1 MVPIDAPPTRSVPRL
16 IQGDAAYGTA
26 LGADLDETERRAAT
40 APIRIHQIRTA
51 LLQQYRGL
59 IYDEDLKGYDPKGHE
74 QRFLSRA
81 LTAAAVREVT
91 GCDHRTAG
99 SSVIDG
105 EDDQGID
112 GVAVT
117 EGTQE
122 VWLVQAKWSDDGKAK
137 LDTNAAHKLIA
148 GLRLIEQRSFDRFND
163 RLEPIAARVNAA
175 MHDARLKV
183 TLVIAVMGVGAL
195 SKETTNVL
203 EDARNEFNGLGPVLE
218 YRVVHAAN
226 ILRQI
231 REDLAPEPVRVT
243 VRMTNWLRRNTP
255 LSAYQGTVSAS
266 NIAEWY
272 QEHES
277 RLYEQNLRQSLGTTR
292 VNSGMLST
300 LVEEPENFWL
310 FNNGV
315 TVLCDQLQ
323 EEWPGRRRPD
333 EPVHLHLSGVSVV
346 NGAQTVAAAHRA
358 TKASPESV
366 EDAEVTVK
374 VIVVDKNM
382 SDLAQR
388 ITETTNTQN
397 HVEQRDFIAL
407 DEVQAMIREDFM
419 LSLGKSYVFKRGEPD
434 PAPDEGC
441 SVVHAAIALACA
453 HRNTELAVR
462 AKRDTDLLWE
472 RGNGG
477 AYPRLF
483 GERPGA
489 FQIWRSVLVHRAVGT
504 ALNEERK
511 RFQKRAADVSQRGDL
526 LITHLVFQLIDQDRI
541 DDPEYDWDVALRE
554 VPALTGR
561 VLSWLIHHID
571 MEYGQTSFLSGT
583 LTDARRCKRLA
594 ELVLRDAKQEGVI
607 PDLPVIYE
615 AAKEG
620 KRKPRRPNAVPT
632 LVDHGKITVGAPV
645 RLRLWNKPEIDALT
659 PWLAEDPRRS
669 EATWVNDRTRCL
681 VWAIDGNAYSPTR
694 LVLNLYELAGWDEAP
709 VAVQGPARW
718 TVDGTTLSELARTL
732 LDEQAEQE

>member
-1 MVPIDAPPTRSVPRL
+1 MKKV
-16 IQGDAAYGTA
+16 
-26 LGADLDETERRAAT
+26 ERRAAT
-40 APIRIHQIRTA
+40 APIHIHQIRTA
-51 LLQQYRGL
+51 LLQQYTGL
-59 IYDEDLKGYDPKGHE
+59 IYDEDLKGYDQSGYEK
-74 QRFLSRA
+74 RFLSRA

-91 GCDHRTAG
+91 GCDHKAAG
-99 SSVIDG
+99 AAVIDG

-122 VWLVQAKWSDDGKAK
+122 VWLVQAKWSDDGKGK

-183 TLVIAVMGVGAL
+183 TLVIAVMGPGKL
-195 SKETTNVL
+195 STESTNVL
-203 EDARNEFNGLGPVLE
+203 EDARSEFNGLGPVLE
-218 YRVVHAAN
+218 YRVVHAAD
-226 ILRQI
+226 ILQQI
-231 REDLAPEPVRVT
+231 RQDLAPEPAQVT

-255 LSAYQGTVSAS
+255 LTAYQGTVPAS
-266 NIAEWY
+266 NVAEWY
-272 QEHES
+272 QAHGS
-277 RLYEQNLRQSLGTTR
+277 RLYQQNLRQSLGTTR
-292 VNSGMLST
+292 VNSGMLGT
-300 LVEEPENFWL
+300 LVYEPENFWL

-315 TVLCDQLQ
+315 TVLCNQL
-323 EEWPGRRRPD
+323 EEDWPGRRRPD
-333 EPVHLHLSGVSVV
+333 EPVHLRISGVSVV

-358 TKASPESV
+358 IEASPGAV

-374 VIVVDKNM
+374 VIVVDKNVP
-382 SDLAQR
+382 DLAQR

-419 LSLGKSYVFKRGEPD
+419 LSLQKSYVFKRGEPD

-441 SVVHAAIALACA
+441 SVVHAAISLACA
-453 HRNTELAVR
+453 HHNSELSVR
-462 AKRDTDLLWE
+462 AKRDTDLLWD
-472 RGNGG
+472 RGTGG

-483 GERPGA
+483 GERPSA
-489 FQIWRSVLVHRAVGT
+489 FQIWRSVLVHRAVGS

-526 LITHLVFQLIDQDRI
+526 LITHLVFQLLDQDRI
-541 DDPEYDWDVALRE
+541 DDPEFDWEAVLQE
-554 VPALTGR
+554 VPALTNR

-571 MEYGQTSFLSGT
+571 TVYGPTSFLSGT
-583 LTDARRCKRLA
+583 LTDARRCRRLA
-594 ELVLRDAKQEGVI
+594 QLVLRDAQREGVI
-607 PDLPVIYE
+607 PDLPAIYK
-615 AAKEG
+615 ATKANR
-620 KRKPRRPNAVPT
+620 RKPRRPNAVPT
-632 LVDHGKITVGAPV
+632 LVDNGKIKNGTPV
-645 RLRLWNKPEIDALT
+645 RLRLWNKPEIEALSS
-659 PWLAEDPRRS
+659 WLAEDSRRG

-681 VWAIDGNAYSPTR
+681 VWAVDGKAYSPTR
-694 LVLNLYELAGWDEAP
+694 LVLNLYELAGWQDAP

-718 TVDGTTLSELARTL
+718 TLDGTATLSDLARAL
-732 LDEQAEQE
+732 HDEQAERE

>member
-1 MVPIDAPPTRSVPRL
+1 MT
-16 IQGDAAYGTA
+16 
-26 LGADLDETERRAAT
+26 LGEDLNEAERKAAT

-51 LLQQYRGL
+51 LLQQYQGL
-59 IYDEDLKGYDPKGHE
+59 IYDEDLKGYNQQGYE

-91 GCDHRTAG
+91 GCDHKAAG
-99 SSVIDG
+99 ASVIDG

-117 EGTQE
+117 ESTQE
-122 VWLVQAKWSDDGKAK
+122 VWLVQAKWSDEGKGK
-137 LDTNAAHKLIA
+137 LDTNAAHKLVA
-148 GLRLIEQRSFDRFND
+148 GLRLVEQRSFDRFND

-183 TLVIAVMGVGAL
+183 TLVIAVMGTGTL
-195 SKETTNVL
+195 SNETVNVL
-203 EDARNEFNGLGPVLE
+203 EDARAEFNGLGPVLE
-218 YRVVHAAN
+218 YRVVHAGH

-231 REDLAPEPVRVT
+231 REDLSPEPVRVS

-255 LSAYQGTVSAS
+255 LTAYQGTVPAS
-266 NIAEWY
+266 NVAEWY
-272 QEHES
+272 KIHEN
-277 RLYEQNLRQSLGTTR
+277 RLYEQNLRQSLGTTP

-300 LVEEPENFWL
+300 LVNEPENFWL

-315 TVLCDQLQ
+315 TVLCDQLE

-346 NGAQTVAAAHRA
+346 NGAQTVTAAHRA
-358 TKASPESV
+358 METSSDTV

-374 VIVVDKNM
+374 VIVVDKKIPG
-382 SDLAQR
+382 LAQR

-419 LSLGKSYVFKRGEPD
+419 LSLQKSYVFKRGEPD

-441 SVVHAAIALACA
+441 SVAHAAIALACA
-453 HRNTELAVR
+453 HRSTELTVR
-462 AKRDTDLLWE
+462 AKRDMNLLWE
-472 RGNGG
+472 RGSKG

-483 GERPGA
+483 GERPSA
-489 FQIWRSVLVHRAVGT
+489 FQIWRSVLVHRAVGA

-511 RFQKRAADVSQRGDL
+511 QFQKRAADVSQRGDL
-526 LITHLVFQLIDQDRI
+526 LVTHLVFQLLDQDRI

-554 VPALTGR
+554 VPALTNR
-561 VLSWLIHHID
+561 VLTWLIHHID
-571 MEYGQTSFLSGT
+571 AEYGPTSFLSGT
-583 LTDARRCKRLA
+583 LTDAGRCKRLA
-594 ELVLRDAKQEGVI
+594 ELVLRDAEREGVI
-607 PDLPVIYE
+607 PELPSIYK
-615 AAKEG
+615 ATKKG
-620 KRKPRRPNAVPT
+620 KRKSRRPNAVPT
-632 LVDHGKITVGAPV
+632 LVDSGAIKDGTPL
-645 RLRLWNKPEIDALT
+645 RLRLWNKPEIEALT
-659 PWLAEDPRRS
+659 PWLAEDPRRG

-681 VWAIDGNAYSPTR
+681 VWAVDGLAYSPTR
-694 LVLNLYELAGWDEAP
+694 LVLNLYELAGWEQAP

-718 TVDGTTLSELARTL
+718 TLDGTATLSDLARAL
-732 LDEQAEQE
+732 HDEQIEQE

>member
-1 MVPIDAPPTRSVPRL
+1 MD
-16 IQGDAAYGTA
+16 D
-26 LGADLDETERRAAT
+26 TERRAAT
-40 APIRIHQIRTA
+40 APIHIHQIRTA
-51 LLQQYRGL
+51 LLQQFQGL
-59 IYDEDLKGYDPKGHE
+59 IYDEDLKGYDQQGYE

-91 GCDHRTAG
+91 GCGHKTAG
-99 SSVIDG
+99 ASVIDG

-122 VWLVQAKWSDDGKAK
+122 VWLVQAKWHDGGKGK

-163 RLEPIAARVNAA
+163 RLEPVAARVNAA

-183 TLVIAVMGVGAL
+183 TLVIAVMGTGQL
-195 SKETTNVL
+195 SKETINVL

-218 YRVVHAAN
+218 YRVVHAAD
-226 ILRQI
+226 ILQQI
-231 REDLAPEPVRVT
+231 REDLAPAPVRVT
-243 VRMTNWLRRNTP
+243 VRMTNWLRRSTP
-255 LSAYQGTVSAS
+255 LTAYQGTVPAS

-272 QEHES
+272 DEHENK
-277 RLYEQNLRQSLGTTR
+277 LYEQNLRQSLGTTR
-292 VNSGMLST
+292 VNSGMLGT
-300 LVEEPENFWL
+300 LVDEPENFWL

-315 TVLCDQLQ
+315 TVLCDGLEQD
-323 EEWPGRRRPD
+323 WPGRRRPD

-358 TKASPESV
+358 AQTSPEAV

-374 VIVVDKNM
+374 VIVVDKNVP
-382 SDLAQR
+382 DLAQR

-419 LSLGKSYVFKRGEPD
+419 LSLNKSYVFKRGEPD

-472 RGNGG
+472 RGGGG

-489 FQIWRSVLVHRAVGT
+489 FQILRSVLVHRTVGN

-526 LITHLVFQLIDQDRI
+526 LVTHLVFQLLDQDRI
-541 DDPEYDWDVALRE
+541 DDPEYDWDAALRE
-554 VPALTGR
+554 VPALTNR

-571 MEYGQTSFLSGT
+571 TEYGSTSFLSGT
-583 LTDARRCKRLA
+583 LTDAGRCKRLA
-594 ELVLRDAKQEGVI
+594 ELVLRDAEREGVI
-607 PDLPVIYE
+607 PDLP
-615 AAKEG
+615 AAYKATKES
-620 KRKPRRPNAVPT
+620 KRKPRRPNTVPT
-632 LVDHGKITVGAPV
+632 LVDHGRITDGTPV
-645 RLRLWNKPEIDALT
+645 HLCLGNKTEIDALT
-659 PWLAEDPRRS
+659 PWLAEDPRRG

-681 VWAIDGNAYSPTR
+681 VWAVDGRAYSPTR
-694 LVLNLYELAGWDEAP
+694 LVLNLYELADWEEAP
-709 VAVQGPARW
+709 VAAPGPARW
-718 TVDGTTLSELARTL
+718 TLDGGATLSELARTL
-732 LDEQAEQE
+732 LEEQAEQE

>member
-1 MVPIDAPPTRSVPRL
+1 M
-16 IQGDAAYGTA
+16 A
-26 LGADLDETERRAAT
+26 LGAKLEETERRAAT
-40 APIRIHQIRTA
+40 APIHIHQIRTA
-51 LLQQYRGL
+51 LLQQYTGL
-59 IYDEDLKGYDPKGHE
+59 IYDEDLKGYDQQGYE

-91 GCDHRTAG
+91 GCDHKTAG
-99 SSVIDG
+99 ASVIDG

-122 VWLVQAKWSDDGKAK
+122 VWLVQAKWSDEGKGK

-163 RLEPIAARVNAA
+163 RLEPIVARVNAA

-183 TLVIAVMGVGAL
+183 TLVIALMGVGTL
-195 SKETTNVL
+195 SRETVNVL

-231 REDLAPEPVRVT
+231 REDLSPEPVRVT

-255 LSAYQGTVSAS
+255 LTAYQGTVPAS

-272 QEHES
+272 RAHES
-277 RLYEQNLRQSLGTTR
+277 RLYEQNLRQSLGTTP

-300 LVEEPENFWL
+300 LVNEPDNFWL

-315 TVLCDQLQ
+315 TVLCDQLE

-333 EPVHLHLSGVSVV
+333 EPVHLRISGVSVV

-358 TKASPESV
+358 MEAAPEAV

-382 SDLAQR
+382 PGLSQR

-419 LSLGKSYVFKRGEPD
+419 LSLQKSYVFKRGEPD

-472 RGNGG
+472 RGNRG

-483 GERPGA
+483 GERPNA
-489 FQIWRSVLVHRAVGT
+489 FQIWRSVLVHRTVGT

-526 LITHLVFQLIDQDRI
+526 LVTHLVFQLLDQDRI
-541 DDPEYDWDVALRE
+541 DDPEYDWDAALQE
-554 VPALTGR
+554 VPALTNR

-571 MEYGQTSFLSGT
+571 AEYGPTSFLSGT

-594 ELVLRDAKQEGVI
+594 ELVLRDAEREGVI
-607 PDLPVIYE
+607 PDLPATYT
-615 AAKEG
+615 ATKG
-620 KRKPRRPNAVPT
+620 SKRKPRRPNAVPT
-632 LVDHGKITVGAPV
+632 LVDNGRIKNGTPV

-659 PWLAEDPRRS
+659 SWLAEDPRRG

-681 VWAIDGNAYSPTR
+681 VWAIDGKAYSPTR
-694 LVLNLYELAGWDEAP
+694 LVLNLYELAGWQEAP

-718 TVDGTTLSELARTL
+718 TLDGTATLSDLARAL
-732 LDEQAEQE
+732 HDEQAEQE

>member
-1 MVPIDAPPTRSVPRL
+1 M
-16 IQGDAAYGTA
+16 
-26 LGADLDETERRAAT
+26 DETERKAAT
-40 APIRIHQIRTA
+40 APIRVHQIRTA
-51 LLQQYRGL
+51 LLQQYQGL
-59 IYDEDLKGYDPKGHE
+59 IYDEDLKGYGQQGYE

-91 GCDHRTAG
+91 GCGHKTAG
-99 SSVIDG
+99 ASVIDG

-122 VWLVQAKWSDDGKAK
+122 VWLVQAKWSDEGKGK

-183 TLVIAVMGVGAL
+183 TLVIAVMGMGTL
-195 SKETTNVL
+195 SKETTDVL
-203 EDARNEFNGLGPVLE
+203 DDARNEFNGLGPVLE
-218 YRVVHAAN
+218 YQVVHAADV
-226 ILRQI
+226 LRQI
-231 REDLAPEPVRVT
+231 REDLAPEPARVT

-255 LSAYQGTVSAS
+255 LTAYQGTVPVS

-272 QEHES
+272 QEHEN

-292 VNSGMLST
+292 VNSGMLGT
-300 LVEEPENFWL
+300 LVKEPENFWL

-315 TVLCDQLQ
+315 TVLCDGL
-323 EEWPGRRRPD
+323 EEDWPGRRRPD

-358 TKASPESV
+358 TKASPEAV

-374 VIVVDKNM
+374 VIVVDKDM
-382 SDLAQR
+382 PDLAQR

-407 DEVQAMIREDFM
+407 DEVQAMIREDFV
-419 LSLGKSYVFKRGEPD
+419 LSLNKSYVFKRGEPD

-472 RGNGG
+472 RGSGG

-511 RFQKRAADVSQRGDL
+511 KFQKRAADVGQRGDL
-526 LITHLVFQLIDQDRI
+526 LVTHLVFQLIDQDRI
-541 DDPEYDWDVALRE
+541 DDPEYDWATALRE
-554 VPALTGR
+554 VPSLTNR

-571 MEYGQTSFLSGT
+571 TEYGPTSFLSGT
-583 LTDARRCKRLA
+583 LTDAGRCKRLA
-594 ELVLRDAKQEGVI
+594 ELVLRDAQREGVI
-607 PDLPVIYE
+607 PDLPAVYR
-615 AAKEG
+615 ATKAG
-620 KRKPRRPNAVPT
+620 GRRPRRPNAVPT
-632 LVDHGKITVGAPV
+632 LVDHGKIADGTPV
-645 RLRLWNKPEIDALT
+645 RLRLWNKPESDALAT
-659 PWLAEDPRRS
+659 WLAEDPRRG

-681 VWAIDGNAYSPTR
+681 VWAVDGHAYSPTR
-694 LVLNLYELAGWDEAP
+694 LVLNLYEFAGWEEAP

-718 TVDGTTLSELARTL
+718 ALDTGETLSELARTL